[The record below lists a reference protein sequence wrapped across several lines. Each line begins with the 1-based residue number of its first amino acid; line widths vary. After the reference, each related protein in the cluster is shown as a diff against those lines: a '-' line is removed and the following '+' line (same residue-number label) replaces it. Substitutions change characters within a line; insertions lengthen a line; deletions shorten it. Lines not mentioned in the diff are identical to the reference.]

1 MLDLHLVG
9 SAVRSRRLCES
20 SGGSCWALISWLSYT
35 VAMACLAKFQ
45 TTERAQRG
53 EVNSQEKCK
62 VEFWDQ
68 ICQRQEGKVVE
79 MRNEKYPKSDKVNWL
94 ISEGSVLTLRRSAR
108 SHQLFGYSYDLTNA
122 INSLKRLAQLFPGPK
137 HLVKIISH
145 TNLTSC
151 PSYWWSLTKS
161 TVNSLSHTFSDS
173 LLKCVNGSFDGVLA
187 PRPTNHKSLDDVT
200 CATLQ
205 YTWSRLYLPTIL
217 WIRYYNS
224 QFMNEMNS

>member
-1 MLDLHLVG
+1 MVG
-9 SAVRSRRLCES
+9 HAELWSADCLTRWPWHVLLSFRQQ
-20 SGGSCWALISWLSYT
+20 SGP
-35 VAMACLAKFQ
+35 
-45 TTERAQRG
+45 R
-53 EVNSQEKCK
+53 
-62 VEFWDQ
+62 
-68 ICQRQEGKVVE
+68 EGKSIHRRSAKWNSEIKSAKGKRKKWWRWE
-79 MRNEKYPKSDKVNWL
+79 MNPKSDKVNWL

-151 PSYWWSLTKS
+151 PSYWRSLTKS